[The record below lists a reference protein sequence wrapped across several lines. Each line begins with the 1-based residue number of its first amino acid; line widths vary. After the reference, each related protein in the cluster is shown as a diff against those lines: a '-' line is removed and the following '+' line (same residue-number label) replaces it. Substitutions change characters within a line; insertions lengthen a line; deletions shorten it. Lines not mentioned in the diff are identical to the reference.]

1 SGMSNPL
8 RRIVERLGAN
18 VIIVLIACLI
28 VVGGTWL
35 FVELLD
41 EVREGQTQHI
51 DEWIL
56 RGTVPWREYAWLRE
70 LGRDIT
76 ALGGNF
82 VLTLLS
88 AAVVLYLIMARKYH
102 AMWLVII
109 ATSGGLALS
118 SLLKYLIDRQRPQLT
133 EHLSHVYTSS
143 FPSGHSMLAAVVY
156 LTLGSLLASIVPGR
170 ALKIYVIGLAL
181 LVTFLVGLS
190 RVYLGVHWPTDVLA
204 GWTAG
209 LVWAILCWVVARQLK
224 RRGAIEAGRDE
235 DADPHGATDKAGC

>member
-1 SGMSNPL
+1 V
-8 RRIVERLGAN
+8 RRIVDRLGAE
-18 VIIVLIACLI
+18 VVIVLAACLI
-28 VVGGTWL
+28 VVSGTWL

-41 EVREGQTQHI
+41 EVQQGQTQHV
-51 DEWIL
+51 DEQLI
-56 RGTVPWREYAWLRE
+56 RATVPLRQYPWLRE
-70 LGRDIT
+70 LGRDVT

-82 VLTLLS
+82 VLTLLTL
-88 AAVVLYLIMARKYH
+88 AVVVYLIMTRKYH

-109 ATSGGLALS
+109 ATSGGLLLS

-133 EHLSHVYTSS
+133 EHLSSVYTSS

-170 ALKIYVIGLAL
+170 ALQIYVIGLAL

-209 LVWAILCWVVARQLK
+209 LVWAILCWVIARQLK

-235 DADPHGATDKAGC
+235 DADPHRATDKTGC

>member
-1 SGMSNPL
+1 MTNPV
-8 RRIVERLGAN
+8 RRIIEKSGAN
-18 VIIVLIACLI
+18 VVVVLIACLI

-41 EVREGQTQHI
+41 EVSEGQTRHI
-51 DEWIL
+51 DERIL
-56 RGTVPWREYAWLRE
+56 RATVPLREHAWLRE

-88 AAVVLYLIMARKYH
+88 LAVVVYLIMTRKYH
-102 AMWLVII
+102 AMWLVIV

-181 LVTFLVGLS
+181 LVTFVVGLS

-209 LVWAILCWVVARQLK
+209 LVWAILCWLVARQLE
-224 RRGAIEAGRDE
+224 RRGAIEVGPDQ
-235 DADPHGATDKAGC
+235 DANQRGAHDQVAS